1 MQSNPIHALI
11 LCGPPRPD
19 ALSIS
24 PEVTDAAGSRRTE
37 AAARALRIAH
47 LQSLAAFWDCLNA
60 FDWGFEYSDDP
71 GVYRRGKTAIAEFQR
86 RAGDSMAHAELYS
99 RFANYASARN
109 RNADGDDLN
118 VPAKPGRPVLP
129 S

>member
-1 MQSNPIHALI
+1 MS
-11 LCGPPRPD
+11 GPD

-24 PEVTDAAGSRRTE
+24 REVSSAGASRRSE
-37 AAARALRIAH
+37 AAVRALRLSH
-47 LQSLAAFWDCLNA
+47 LHSLAAYWDCLNA

-71 GVYRRGKTAIAEFQR
+71 GVYRRGHAGLADLGR

-99 RFANYASARN
+99 RFANYIRARN

-118 VPAKPGRPVLP
+118 VPAKPSRPVLP